1 MSNPLLPQITSRLTP
16 LTDQFDSTL
25 FLTQLGQPSSIYK
38 FADLLSA
45 LSIVSAPEFVSGG
58 FYLGETD
65 VDNGWEYGL
74 VNLAAF
80 LSQCMKETIAYDA
93 CDENNWVSLSR
104 MRGAAG
110 CVMNMS

>member
-25 FLTQLGQPSSIYK
+25 FLTQLAQPSSIYK

-65 VDNGWEYGL
+65 VDMGWEYRL
-74 VNLAAF
+74 VNLTAF
-80 LSQCMKETIAYDA
+80 LSQCMKETIVYDA

-110 CVMNMS
+110 CVINLS

>member
-1 MSNPLLPQITSRLTP
+1 MGAAS
-16 LTDQFDSTL
+16 FDSTL
-25 FLTQLGQPSSIYK
+25 FLTQLGQPSAIYK

-45 LSIVSAPEFVSGG
+45 LSIVSAFEFVSGG

-65 VDNGWEYGL
+65 AEMGWEYGL

-80 LSQCMKETIAYDA
+80 LRQCMKETIAYDA

-104 MRGAAG
+104 IRDVWRSRAAG